1 MGFVL
6 SGSDIS
12 YKSALILVTVPI
24 HSFGCS
30 ILNQFSEVAFDSK
43 MDRTKHRPLVT
54 GYFDMKWALLVG
66 SLFIIISIYV
76 PILFGKYKVA
86 LLYLF
91 NFVIYNIIYTKLKIL
106 TSFALLIG
114 SIAGSLPPIIGWLI
128 GGHSINRE
136 VLIVSGVFYLWQVP
150 HFLFLT
156 EIYKDD
162 YAKAGFKV
170 LINNINGNIYNL
182 MKSIWIF
189 SYFIGLIYVLILF
202 NAFNRVTT
210 LFVFVEMFIFILL
223 IISKIKGR
231 TAFGLTNISIIIFTL
246 GLILNKKIL

>member
-1 MGFVL
+1 M
-6 SGSDIS
+6 S
-12 YKSALILVTVPI
+12 YKSALILVTVLI

-30 ILNQFSEVAFDSK
+30 ILNQFSEVTFDSK

-54 GYFDMKWALLVG
+54 KYFNMKWAFLVG
-66 SLFIIISIYV
+66 TLFIIISIYV
-76 PILFGKYKVA
+76 PILFGKYKVG
-86 LLYLF
+86 LLYIF

-114 SIAGSLPPIIGWLI
+114 SIAGALPPIIGWFV
-128 GGHSINRE
+128 GDYPMNSK
-136 VLIVSGVFYLWQVP
+136 VLVVSGVFYLWQVP

-156 EIYKDD
+156 EIYKDE

-170 LINNINGNIYNL
+170 LINNMNINIYNL
-182 MKSIWIF
+182 MKRIWIF
-189 SYFIGLIYVLILF
+189 SYFIGLIYVLILLNGF
-202 NAFNRVTT
+202 NGGTT
-210 LFVFVEMFIFILL
+210 LFVSVELIIFILL

-231 TAFGLTNISIIIFTL
+231 TAFALTNISIIIFTL